1 MTSSHLVEKARRS
14 LRDAEDRKS
23 DKAFESVLDELE
35 DELLLQDEFPDDHF
49 EVLRQVLADEAL
61 FRKPGAWRVP
71 MSIYH
76 DRDKLTAQQRAD
88 LLSSIVENYASYG
101 DEELCLTAADLV
113 ARTYPVDAAINALRI
128 MGQAHTK
135 ECRSGVGVALN
146 ALACN
151 VDPSDP
157 RLAEIKRLYL
167 GLGKDA

>member
-88 LLSSIVENYASYG
+88 LLSSIVENYASYR

-113 ARTYPVDAAINALRI
+113 ARSYPVDAAINALRI
-128 MGQAHTK
+128 MSRADNK

-157 RLAEIKRLYL
+157 RLTEIKRLYL
-167 GLGKDA
+167 GLAERT